1 MYCTVP
7 FPCWS
12 SSCGCFYCRVT
23 FVGSWTPTCQPDYR
37 VNNPHWSPLTG
48 ASHDP
53 SYEVWNAC
61 MYNVTLGVALVSQ
74 TGSTAKIEEE
84 YRAQGDKVLDTGK
97 GRGIGG
103 DGMSSFDLMVD
114 ANHSFVSV
122 LTMLAPSADRMMGA
136 SRLRL
141 CDDTCWKDRVMVCGE
156 LFSTATKSARVGTP
170 NTIQSQNCSFGYFNF
185 TLISCKD
192 GRCSPCPTPVPPMTM
207 PTALTGGLVLWTL
220 SLQCN
225 VC

>member
-1 MYCTVP
+1 
-7 FPCWS
+7 
-12 SSCGCFYCRVT
+12 
-23 FVGSWTPTCQPDYR
+23 
-37 VNNPHWSPLTG
+37 
-48 ASHDP
+48 
-53 SYEVWNAC
+53 

-207 PTALTGGLVLWTL
+207 PTALTGGLVLWTRL
-220 SLQCN
+220 LQCI